1 MALFATIADYEVRC
15 GAVDDGDVAK
25 VEALLEDASAF
36 LEGQYVRRTGRKYEE
51 CDNAVFDS
59 NAKAVCVAMVSR
71 AVAASGA
78 LAGVT
83 QQSQTAGSYSASYT
97 YANPTGD
104 LYLSRSDLKRLGLAG
119 TRIGSIDAMTAK
131 DREDQ
136 DA

>member
-15 GAVDDGDVAK
+15 GAVDDGDEAK

-36 LEGQYVRRTGRKYEE
+36 LEGQYRRRTGRRYEE
-51 CDNAVFDS
+51 CDNSVFDA

-131 DREDQ
+131 DREQ
-136 DA
+136 R